1 MKKIISAIQIR
12 AYSIYALSAVIII
25 LAAGSG
31 YLWRENTKLTQGKLL
46 AEESLVEAEK
56 QVASVVQRLQE
67 VTQTLASTETER
79 ARIEKSYTSEKKRMD
94 AFSSQISSLS
104 STVGVLKKVSDTD
117 EELIKKYSK
126 IYFLNENYVP
136 KSLVPV
142 DSLHAQNPQKVIL
155 IHGEAWPHLKN
166 LLASA
171 HKAGIGIDVVSG
183 YRSFGEQADI
193 KQTYSVTYGAG
204 TANQF
209 SADQGYS
216 EHQLGTTVDFS
227 TPELG
232 ADFSDFARTT
242 AYAWLQKNAHIYG
255 FVLSYPENNSYYVF
269 EPWHWRFVSR
279 DLAQKL
285 FQEQK
290 HFYDLDQRVLDTY
303 LVSFF
308 D

>member
-12 AYSIYALSAVIII
+12 AYSVYALLAVIVI
-25 LAAGSG
+25 LAAGTG
-31 YLWRENTKLTQGKLL
+31 YLWRENYILTQEKLSVEKSL
-46 AEESLVEAEK
+46 AETENHVTLVT
-56 QVASVVQRLQE
+56 QRLEE
-67 VTQTLASTETER
+67 VTQKLANTEAER
-79 ARIEKSYTSEKKRMD
+79 VRIEKSYISEKKRMD
-94 AFSSQISSLS
+94 ALSSQVSSLS
-104 STVGVLKKVSDTD
+104 NTVGVLKKVSDTD

-136 KSLVPV
+136 PVLVPV
-142 DSLHAQNPQKVIL
+142 DSVYTYNTQKIIF
-155 IHGEAWPHLKN
+155 IHRDVWPHLQK
-166 LLASA
+166 LLTAA
-171 HKAGIGIDVVSG
+171 DKADVDIKLTSG
-183 YRSFGEQADI
+183 YRSFGDQAGL
-193 KQTYSVTYGAG
+193 KQSYSVTYGAG

-216 EHQLGTTVDFS
+216 EHQLGTTVDF
-227 TPELG
+227 TTKQLG
-232 ADFSDFARTT
+232 ADFSDFAKTS
-242 AYAWLQKNAHIYG
+242 AYAWLQKNAHTYG
-255 FVLSYPENNSYYVF
+255 FALSYPENNNFYVF

-285 FQEQK
+285 FQENK